1 MMGELFGFIW
11 CAIAGLRLPPTWV
24 TPVHL
29 ALLLTRL
36 DPTVKRPTKQL
47 LKRGEGPSQDHAA
60 VWLPTGHVR
69 ESVMH
74 WQD

>member
-11 CAIAGLRLPPTWV
+11 CAIAGLRLPPNWATAC
-24 TPVHL
+24 TPRTFV
-29 ALLLTRL
+29 
-36 DPTVKRPTKQL
+36 DPPRSDGQATDQAIVES
-47 LKRGEGPSQDHAA
+47 GEGPSQDHAA